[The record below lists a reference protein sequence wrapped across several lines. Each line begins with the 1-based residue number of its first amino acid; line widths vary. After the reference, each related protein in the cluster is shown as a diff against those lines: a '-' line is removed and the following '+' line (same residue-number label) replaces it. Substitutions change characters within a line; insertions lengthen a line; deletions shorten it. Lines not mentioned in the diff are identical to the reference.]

1 MTETATT
8 HVPNPSASVEQIQK
22 GWHELTLRV
31 SQLEAERA
39 VLEHENKNLRQLLER
54 VIEHRQK
61 SHGELIL
68 LLTGL
73 VSKLPINEVGVIIAK
88 LMEHNKQVCE
98 VLARLG
104 NSKADDGLPQP
115 QILVALDQVKRD
127 LTAKLQPLA
136 DELLRLGVPLE
147 ASVLRSLATQPEEF
161 FSPRVVRATRCF
173 LKGQVPRERI
183 VREFGE
189 AALICFNDMTTDP
202 KLNPRPKPDEI
213 VLAFKTDFDLLL
225 QQNPSLIPDKRDALL
240 ALHKQVQQS
249 KAPGETTRLQ
259 KIAFAKLSFVL
270 ELLHFYENQNTE
282 VPEALFAQRLP
293 GIVEQIAVTGPN
305 DPLDEKLML
314 EAESLLACVITS
326 DHRLSTINNL
336 GKGGGTARTLK
347 FVLRLRADKVPDLD
361 EVVPEFI
368 KQVIP
373 PQKAPPV
380 ETLTAVVKLIH
391 PGLQKSVLRALMTTD
406 RLRKEEA
413 ETLGRAIG
421 AQLGVQGLEDP
432 VRPQATLTP
441 EMERQLAWD
450 KVKELI
456 TRRVE
461 TSVIAAAVR
470 DRLHTKYDSDEV
482 KQSWLTLIEVE
493 PISLIRIFCQ
503 IPYLPDGRT
512 DSIARAV
519 TESYVTRLTH
529 EKYAAA
535 YGKVV
540 NSLRNMFKANPESPT
555 LVNFMALVK
564 WVDTDAAHKLSADI
578 GMVAHV

>member
-1 MTETATT
+1 MTEPA
-8 HVPNPSASVEQIQK
+8 HAPNPSASVEEIQK

-39 VLEHENKNLRQLLER
+39 SLEHENKNLRALLDR

-61 SHGELIL
+61 SHGELVL

-73 VSKLPINEVGVIIAK
+73 VSKLQINEVGVIIAK
-88 LMEHNKQVCE
+88 LMEHNKQVCDA
-98 VLARLG
+98 LAKLG
-104 NSKADDGLPQP
+104 NSKVDDGLPQP
-115 QILVALDQVKRD
+115 QMLVALDQVKRD
-127 LTAKLQPLA
+127 LNAKLQPLV
-136 DELLRLGVPLE
+136 DELSRLGIPLE
-147 ASVLRSLATQPEEF
+147 ESVLRSLVTQPEEF
-161 FSPRVVRATRCF
+161 FAPRVVRAIRCY
-173 LKGQVPRERI
+173 LKGQVPRERV

-189 AALICFNDMTTDP
+189 AALIFFNDMTTDP
-202 KLNPRPKPDEI
+202 KLNPRPRPDEI
-213 VLAFKTDFDLLL
+213 VLAFKTDFDLVF
-225 QQNPSLIPDKRDALL
+225 QQNPTVIPDKRETLL
-240 ALHKQVQQS
+240 TLFKQIQQCKS
-249 KAPGETTRLQ
+249 ASEPARQQ

-270 ELLHFYENQNTE
+270 ELLHFYENQSTE
-282 VPEALFAQRLP
+282 VPEAIFAQRLP
-293 GIVEQIAVTGPN
+293 GIVEQFALNGPD
-305 DPLDEKLML
+305 DPLDEKMML
-314 EAESLLACVITS
+314 EAEGLLNYILNT

-336 GKGGGTARTLK
+336 GKSGRTARTLK
-347 FVLRLRADKVPDLD
+347 FVLRLRAERVPDFD

-368 KQVIP
+368 KHLIP

-380 ETLTAVVKLIH
+380 PALTAVIKLIH
-391 PGLQKSVLRALMTTD
+391 PGLQKSVIRSIMATD

-413 ETLGRAIG
+413 EALGRAVG
-421 AQLGVQGLEDP
+421 AQLGIQGLEDP
-432 VRPQATLTP
+432 VRSQSALTP

-470 DRLHTKYDSDEV
+470 ERLHAKYDADEI
-482 KQSWLTLIEVE
+482 KQSWVTLIEVE

-519 TESYVTRLTH
+519 MESYVSRLTH

-535 YGKVV
+535 YSRVV
-540 NSLRNMFKANPESPT
+540 NSLKNMLKANPESPT
-555 LVNFMALVK
+555 LVNFMALVR
-564 WVDTDAAHKLSADI
+564 WVDVEAANKLGTDI
-578 GMVAHV
+578 GMVAHA

>member
-1 MTETATT
+1 MQDTE
-8 HVPNPSASVEQIQK
+8 HVPNPAASVEQMQK

-31 SQLEAERA
+31 SQLEVERA
-39 VLEHENKNLRQLLER
+39 SLQHQNKKLHQLIER
-54 VIEHRQK
+54 VIEHRQR

-88 LMEHNKQVCE
+88 LMEHNKQVCD
-98 VLARLG
+98 VLSGFVHGSSA
-104 NSKADDGLPQP
+104 DGLPQP
-115 QILVALDQVKRD
+115 QILVVLDQVKRD
-127 LTAKLQPLA
+127 LTAKVKPLV
-136 DELLRLGVPLE
+136 DELVQLEVPLE
-147 ASVLRSLATQPEEF
+147 NELLQSLVTRPENF
-161 FSPRVVRATRCF
+161 FDPHVVRATRCY

-189 AALICFNDMTTDP
+189 PALIFFNDLTTDP
-202 KLNPRPKPDEI
+202 KLNPRPKADEI
-213 VLAFKTDFDLLL
+213 VLAFKTDFDLVF
-225 QQNPSLIPDKRDALL
+225 QQNPTVIADKRDALL
-240 ALHKQVQQS
+240 ALHKKVQQS
-249 KAPGETTRLQ
+249 KAATEQTRLQ
-259 KIAFAKLSFVL
+259 KIAFAKLSYVL
-270 ELLHFYENQNTE
+270 EVLHYYENQNTE

-293 GIVEQIAVTGPN
+293 GIVEQIAVKGPH
-305 DPLDEKLML
+305 DPLDEKMILQ
-314 EAESLLACVITS
+314 AENLLAQIITP

-336 GKGGGTARTLK
+336 GKNGGTARTLK
-347 FVLRLRADKVPDLD
+347 YVLRLRAEKLPDLD

-368 KQVIP
+368 KHLIAL
-373 PQKAPPV
+373 QKVP
-380 ETLTAVVKLIH
+380 TAENLAAIFKLIH
-391 PGLQKSVLRALMTTD
+391 PSLQKPVIRALMATD
-406 RLRKEEA
+406 RLRKAEA

-432 VRPQATLTP
+432 VRTQSALTP

-450 KVKELI
+450 RVKELI

-470 DRLHTKYDSDEV
+470 ERLHAKYDSDEI

-519 TESYVTRLTH
+519 MESYVNRLTH

-535 YGKVV
+535 YNKVV
-540 NSLRNMFKANPESPT
+540 NSLRNMHKANPESPT
-555 LVNFMALVK
+555 LVNFLALVK
-564 WVDTDAAHKLSADI
+564 WVDGDAANKLNADL
-578 GMVAHV
+578 GLVAHV